1 MTRDAF
7 LVGLV
12 TLIVTIDPVGL
23 IPVFLSLTRG
33 ASHAERRSIALR
45 AAIVT
50 FAILSFFV
58 LAGSWLLRWLE
69 VSLAAFR
76 ISGGLLLFWI
86 SFEMVF
92 EKRAQREQQTAD
104 VALGKD
110 RIRDV
115 AAVPLAIPL
124 MAGPGAITAVILLA
138 SRSDASALAF
148 VSLLALIA
156 MVTLVCYLVFL
167 AAARLSTLLGATGNH
182 VLSRM
187 LGVVLSALAVQ
198 FVIDGLRTVFSAP
211 VVPAG

>member
-1 MTRDAF
+1 MSSEAF

-12 TLIVTIDPVGL
+12 TLLVTIDPVGL
-23 IPVFLSLTRG
+23 IPAFLSLTRG
-33 ASHAERRSIALR
+33 LDRAARGSIALR
-45 AAIVT
+45 AAVVA

-58 LAGSWLLRWLE
+58 LAGDWLLRWLQ

-86 SFEMVF
+86 AFEMVF
-92 EKRAQREQQTAD
+92 EKRAEREQQTAD

-138 SRSDASALAF
+138 SRSDGAIMSLA
-148 VSLLALIA
+148 SLLGLIA
-156 MVTLVCYLVFL
+156 IVVAVCYIVFL
-167 AAARLSTLLGATGNH
+167 AATRLAHLLGATGQH

-187 LGVVLSALAVQ
+187 LGLLLSALAVQ
-198 FVIDGLRTVFSAP
+198 FVADGLRALLSAP
-211 VVPAG
+211 PVAG

>member
-1 MTRDAF
+1 MTREAF

-12 TLIVTIDPVGL
+12 TLLVTIDPVGL

-33 ASHAERRSIALR
+33 VDRAARSLIALR
-45 AAIVT
+45 ASAVA

-58 LAGSWLLRWLE
+58 LAGDWLLRWLE

-86 SFEMVF
+86 AFEMVF
-92 EKRAQREQQTAD
+92 EKRAEREQQTAD

-138 SRSDASALAF
+138 SKSDGKLMSVA
-148 VSLLALIA
+148 SLLGLIA
-156 MVTLVCYLVFL
+156 IVVAICYIVFL
-167 AAARLSTLLGATGNH
+167 AATRLAHLLGATGQH

-187 LGVVLSALAVQ
+187 LGLLLSALAVQ
-198 FVIDGLRTVFSAP
+198 FVVDGLRALLSAP
-211 VVPAG
+211 AAG

>member
-1 MTRDAF
+1 MTSEAF
-7 LVGLV
+7 SVGLV
-12 TLIVTIDPVGL
+12 TLLVTIDPVGL

-33 ASHAERRSIALR
+33 LDKAARGAVALR
-45 AAIVT
+45 ASLVA

-58 LAGSWLLRWLE
+58 LAGDWLLRWLE

-86 SFEMVF
+86 AFEMVF
-92 EKRAQREQQTAD
+92 EKRAEREQQTAD
-104 VALGKD
+104 VALGRD

-138 SRSDASALAF
+138 SRSDGALMSMA
-148 VSLLALIA
+148 SLLGLIGVVVA
-156 MVTLVCYLVFL
+156 VCYIVFIG
-167 AAARLSTLLGATGNH
+167 AARLAHLLGATGQH

-187 LGVVLSALAVQ
+187 LGLLLSALAVQ
-198 FVIDGLRTVFSAP
+198 FVADGLRALLSAA
-211 VVPAG
+211 PAAG

>member
-1 MTRDAF
+1 MTRESF

-12 TLIVTIDPVGL
+12 TLLVTIDPVGL

-33 ASHAERRSIALR
+33 SDRASRGAVALR
-45 AAIVT
+45 AAVVA

-58 LAGSWLLRWLE
+58 LAGDWLLRWLS

-86 SFEMVF
+86 AFEMVF
-92 EKRAQREQQTAD
+92 EKRAEREQQTAD

-138 SRSDASALAF
+138 AQGDGGV
-148 VSLLALIA
+148 VSLASLLGLIA
-156 MVTLVCYLVFL
+156 IVTFVCYLVFL
-167 AAARLSTLLGATGNH
+167 TASRLAHLLGATGQH

-187 LGVVLSALAVQ
+187 LGLLLSALAVQ
-198 FVIDGLRTVFSAP
+198 FVIDGLRTLLSAAP
-211 VVPAG
+211 PAG